1 MVTTTGGLEQRAR
14 DARVVRAS
22 TTQEAQPR
30 YDRVA
35 AWLHWGIGVLLLAEI
50 AFGLLLDEI
59 APRGTPARTGV
70 INLHKSFGIVLGLM
84 IVVRIAWR
92 LGHAAPPWPATMST
106 RRRRAANTGHV
117 ALYVCMAV
125 APLAGYLGSNFSK
138 HGVKFFGMT
147 WKPWGPDLPAVYN
160 VINLIHIVTA
170 FVFTALIALH
180 VAASLKHAW
189 VDRDGVFGRIW
200 PRAMRPPPPAPNQGE
215 SRARPV

>member
-22 TTQEAQPR
+22 TTQEVQTR

-138 HGVKFFGMT
+138 HGVRFFGVVLA
-147 WKPWGPDLPAVYN
+147 PWGPDWPAAYSFLVGVHSVSTY
-160 VINLIHIVTA
+160 LLLA
-170 FVFTALIALH
+170 FTIGH
-180 VAASLKHAW
+180 VAMALKHALIE
-189 VDRDGVFGRIW
+189 RDGIFARI
-200 PRAMRPPPPAPNQGE
+200 
-215 SRARPV
+215 SL

>member
-1 MVTTTGGLEQRAR
+1 MEILAAGEPGMVAAHGAAAAATAAR
-14 DARVVRAS
+14 S
-22 TTQEAQPR
+22 R

-138 HGVKFFGMT
+138 HGVRFFGVALA
-147 WKPWGPDLPAVYN
+147 PWGPDWPAAYSFLVGLHDASTY
-160 VINLIHIVTA
+160 LLL
-170 FVFTALIALH
+170 ALTIGH
-180 VAASLKHAW
+180 VAMALKHGLIE
-189 VDRDGVFGRIW
+189 RDGIFARI
-200 PRAMRPPPPAPNQGE
+200 
-215 SRARPV
+215 SL